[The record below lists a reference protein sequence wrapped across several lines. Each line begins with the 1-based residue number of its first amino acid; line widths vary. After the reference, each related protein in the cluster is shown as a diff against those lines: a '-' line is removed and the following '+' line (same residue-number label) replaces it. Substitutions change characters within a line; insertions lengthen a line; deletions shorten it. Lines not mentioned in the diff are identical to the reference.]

1 MYLGGFFDTVGGV
14 TRNRAAA
21 VNTDGTLTAWN
32 PNTNATVN
40 AIAVSG
46 GTVYLGGKFT
56 TVGGEIRSGLAAV
69 NNTTGAIVS
78 LQLPPAAPATP
89 VATALDGKASIAVSK
104 GSTPAGTP
112 SLFTVS
118 AVQDGTKTCTVT
130 GASGSC
136 TVESLTNGI
145 SYTFVATASNAG
157 GPSGMSV
164 ASNAVI
170 PAVVPTT
177 TVPLIVPTTTVPLVV
192 PTTTV
197 PLVVPDAVKAVIPKV
212 KKGKKILFSTIN
224 KSAKI
229 WVPSGAKVVLTV
241 ASSSKK
247 ICSASKTTV
256 KALAIGTCSLSV
268 AMTPRATAKVK
279 KPKTVVIKTK
289 VIVTK

>member
-1 MYLGGFFDTVGGV
+1 M
-14 TRNRAAA
+14 
-21 VNTDGTLTAWN
+21 
-32 PNTNATVN
+32 
-40 AIAVSG
+40 
-46 GTVYLGGKFT
+46 YLGGKFT

-89 VATALDGKASIAVSK
+89 VATALDGKVSVAVSK

-112 SLFTVS
+112 SSFTVS
-118 AVQDGTKTCTVT
+118 AVQDGTKTCTVS

-170 PAVVPTT
+170 PAAVPTT
-177 TVPLIVPTTTVPLVV
+177 TVPLVVTTTTVPTAVPTTTVPLVV